1 MKKQNDFKF
10 NLNSFNNINFI
21 KTVRE
26 DELPLYAEAFRNEI
40 IKAVSKNGGHLSSN
54 LGSVELIMALHRHYD
69 IQKDKL
75 LFDVGH
81 QAYVH
86 KLLTEEIYLILE
98 QKIMYPAF

>member
-69 IQKDKL
+69 IQKDFRL
-75 LFDVGH
+75 DSDL
-81 QAYVH
+81 
-86 KLLTEEIYLILE
+86 
-98 QKIMYPAF
+98 